1 MNMLLEEFVTKL
13 ESEFEDMPK
22 GTLKPDT
29 DYRSIK
35 GWSSMH
41 ALIIIAF
48 IDITFNITLN
58 GTDLKSTKTV
68 SDLYN
73 LVQQKKS
80 A

>member
-1 MNMLLEEFVTKL
+1 MSIEEFVSKV
-13 ESEFEDMPK
+13 EAEFEDMPK
-22 GTLKPDT
+22 GTLKPET

-48 IDITFNITLN
+48 VDIHFNITLS
-58 GTDLKSTKTV
+58 GSDLKSTQTV
-68 SDLYN
+68 QDLYN
-73 LVQQKKS
+73 LIQQKTQ

>member
-1 MNMLLEEFVTKL
+1 MSINEFIQKL
-13 ESEFEDMPK
+13 EAEFEDMPQ

-48 IDITFNITLN
+48 IDINFNITLS
-58 GTDLKSTKTV
+58 GADLKSTQTV
-68 SDLYN
+68 QDLYN
-73 LVQQKKS
+73 LVQQKK
-80 A
+80 

>member
-1 MNMLLEEFVTKL
+1 MQLADFITKL
-13 ESEFEDMPK
+13 EAEFDDMPK
-22 GTLKPDT
+22 GTLSADT

-48 IDITFNITLN
+48 VDINFNITLN
-58 GTDLKSTKTV
+58 GSDLKSTKTV

-73 LVQQKKS
+73 LVQQKTS

>member
-1 MNMLLEEFVTKL
+1 MSINEFIQKL
-13 ESEFEDMPK
+13 EAEFEDMPQ
-22 GTLKPDT
+22 GTLKAET
-29 DYRSIK
+29 DYRNIK

-48 IDITFNITLN
+48 IDINFNITLS
-58 GTDLKSTKTV
+58 GADLKSTQTV
-68 SDLYN
+68 QDLYN

>member
-1 MNMLLEEFVTKL
+1 MQLADFITKL
-13 ESEFEDMPK
+13 EAEFDDMPK
-22 GTLKPDT
+22 GTLAPDT

-48 IDITFNITLN
+48 VDIHFNITLN
-58 GTDLKSTKTV
+58 GSDLKSTRTV

-73 LVQQKKS
+73 LVQQKAS

>member
-1 MNMLLEEFVTKL
+1 MMQLAEFVDKL
-13 ESEFEDMPK
+13 EGEFEDLPK
-22 GTLKPDT
+22 GTLKADT
-29 DYRSIK
+29 DYRTIK

-48 IDITFNITLN
+48 VDINFNMTLN
-58 GTDLKSTKTV
+58 GADLKATKTV

-73 LVQQKKS
+73 LVQQKR

>member
-1 MNMLLEEFVTKL
+1 MSINEFIQKL
-13 ESEFEDMPK
+13 EAEFEDMPQ

-48 IDITFNITLN
+48 IDINFNITLS
-58 GTDLKSTKTV
+58 GVDLKSTQTV
-68 SDLYN
+68 QDLYN

>member
-1 MNMLLEEFVTKL
+1 MTVNDFIDKL
-13 ESEFEDMPK
+13 EAEFDDMPK
-22 GTLKPDT
+22 GTLQPDT

-48 IDITFNITLN
+48 VDINFNITLN
-58 GTDLKSTKTV
+58 GSDLKATKTV

-73 LVQQKKS
+73 LVQQKAS

>member
-1 MNMLLEEFVTKL
+1 MSINEFIQKL
-13 ESEFEDMPK
+13 EAEFEDMSQ
-22 GTLKPDT
+22 GTLKADT

-48 IDITFNITLN
+48 IDINFNITLS
-58 GTDLKSTKTV
+58 GADLKSTQTV
-68 SDLYN
+68 QDLYN

>member
-1 MNMLLEEFVTKL
+1 MLVDEFVSKL
-13 ESEFEDMPK
+13 ETEFDDMPK
-22 GTLKPDT
+22 GTLKADT

-48 IDITFNITLN
+48 IDINFNITLN
-58 GTDLKSTKTV
+58 GSDLKSTKTV
-68 SDLYN
+68 ADLYN
-73 LVQQKKS
+73 LVQQKRS

>member
-1 MNMLLEEFVTKL
+1 MLLEEFISKL
-13 ESEFEDMPK
+13 EGEFDDMPK
-22 GTLKPDT
+22 GTLQPDT

-48 IDITFNITLN
+48 VDINFNITLN
-58 GTDLKSTKTV
+58 GSDLKATKTV

-73 LVQQKKS
+73 LVQQKRP

>member
-1 MNMLLEEFVTKL
+1 MLLEEFIEKL
-13 ESEFEDMPK
+13 EGEFEDLPK
-22 GTLKPDT
+22 GSLKPDT
-29 DYRSIK
+29 DYRTIK

-48 IDITFNITLN
+48 VDINFNFTLN

-73 LVQQKKS
+73 LIQQKKS

>member
-1 MNMLLEEFVTKL
+1 MSIDEFVTKL
-13 ESEFEDMPK
+13 EAEFEDMPK
-22 GTLKPDT
+22 GTLKPET

-48 IDITFNITLN
+48 VDIQFNITLS
-58 GTDLKSTKTV
+58 GTDLKSTQTV
-68 SDLYN
+68 QDLYN
-73 LVQQKKS
+73 LIQTKKQ

>member
-1 MNMLLEEFVTKL
+1 MSLNEFIEKL
-13 ESEFEDMPK
+13 EGEFEDLPK
-22 GTLKPDT
+22 GSLSPDT
-29 DYRSIK
+29 DYRNIK

-48 IDITFNITLN
+48 VDINFNLTLN
-58 GTDLKSTKTV
+58 GSDLRSTKTV

-73 LVQQKKS
+73 LVQQKKP

>member
-1 MNMLLEEFVTKL
+1 MQIADFITKL
-13 ESEFEDMPK
+13 EAEFDDMPK

-48 IDITFNITLN
+48 VDINFNITLN
-58 GTDLKSTKTV
+58 GSDLKSTKTV

-73 LVQQKKS
+73 LVQQKAS